1 MRSLCARLQ
10 QMLPNYAALAHS
22 MTSGHAK
29 AIADGKSSDATQ
41 IFLGVNKN
49 F

>member
-1 MRSLCARLQ
+1 MRRLYARLQ
-10 QMLPNYAALAHS
+10 QMLPDYAVPAHS

-29 AIADGKSSDATQ
+29 AIAADKSSDATQ
-41 IFLGVNKN
+41 IFLGINKN